1 MHPDGLLAISHALR
15 TIHSVDLLPLRFQ
28 KSLEWT
34 RLNVAQGLHDLL
46 VAGEHSGPLFNKL
59 KAINTAM
66 PWTLIRNALK
76 LPKSSLMLKTLENL
90 LFNRVFGNKSLLQR
104 CARALS
110 RMMLTCAQPDG
121 HHPR

>member
-1 MHPDGLLAISHALR
+1 M
-15 TIHSVDLLPLRFQ
+15 
-28 KSLEWT
+28 
-34 RLNVAQGLHDLL
+34 AQGLHDLL

-90 LFNRVFGNKSLLQR
+90 LFNRMFGNKSLLQR
-104 CARALS
+104 CVGSTAEVS
-110 RMMLTCAQPDG
+110 
-121 HHPR
+121 